1 LDLAV
6 KYKMAV
12 FLRPGPYI
20 CAEWDLGGLP
30 AWLLQ
35 NSTTIT
41 LRTNTPEFM
50 AAVKKYFQAIAPII
64 RKYHSKNGGPI
75 QLLLIEN
82 EYGNFG
88 SDLNYIN
95 TLRQYWGIW
104 V

>member
-1 LDLAV
+1 
-6 KYKMAV
+6 
-12 FLRPGPYI
+12 
-20 CAEWDLGGLP
+20 
-30 AWLLQ
+30 
-35 NSTTIT
+35 
-41 LRTNTPEFM
+41 M